1 MTSKEYLSN
10 GQIPF
15 TYFEFIFLQLQ
26 RLKISCKSIVV
37 CLSYGRKKRM
47 LFYLNAVCVT
57 QTLPALIL
65 KIMRG
70 SVTPIAEQYSDS
82 LRQLI
87 QDMLNLDPSKRPTID
102 QIIAQPFILN
112 TLLTLYTD
120 FGRIPCNRL
129 LQLSLQL
136 FQLLTSID
144 LLETNV

>member
-1 MTSKEYLSN
+1 
-10 GQIPF
+10 
-15 TYFEFIFLQLQ
+15 
-26 RLKISCKSIVV
+26 
-37 CLSYGRKKRM
+37 
-47 LFYLNAVCVT
+47 
-57 QTLPALIL
+57 
-65 KIMRG
+65 MRG